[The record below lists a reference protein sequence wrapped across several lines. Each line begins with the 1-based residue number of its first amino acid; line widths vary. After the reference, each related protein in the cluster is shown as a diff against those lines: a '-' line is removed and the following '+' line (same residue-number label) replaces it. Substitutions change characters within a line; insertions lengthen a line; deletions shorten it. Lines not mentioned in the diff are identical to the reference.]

1 MKSDCNPLVGRQTTP
16 KLLLLHDN
24 RSSSVAS
31 LSAVTNLKPL
41 TLAGFSKLILWRL
54 KQHKFPLHRTFNNNL
69 NGKFWPLWGEISPK
83 WPNFRPVQKFSI

>member
-31 LSAVTNLKPL
+31 LSTVTDLKPY
-41 TLAGFSKLILWRL
+41 TLAEFSKLILWRV
-54 KQHKFPLHRTFNNNL
+54 KQHKFPLHWTFNNIL
-69 NGKFWPLWGEISPK
+69 NGKIRPFWGEISPK
-83 WPNFRPVQKFSI
+83 SPNFRPVQ